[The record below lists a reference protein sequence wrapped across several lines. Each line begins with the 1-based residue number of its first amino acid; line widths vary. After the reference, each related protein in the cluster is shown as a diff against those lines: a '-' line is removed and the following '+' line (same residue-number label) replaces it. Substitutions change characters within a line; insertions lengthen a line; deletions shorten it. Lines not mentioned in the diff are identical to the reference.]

1 MGAGQTRTTV
11 TIPTIRP
18 RATGETAL
26 AIPPTAAWEGRLYA
40 GLSLPAVPRETRAA
54 LAATLG
60 EIGVEAEHFLF
71 LVADFPGQL
80 APSPALADVFLQ
92 RLESSARRLA
102 RVAGALEVATQSYL
116 TALEAHYPD
125 LRSSPDVDDVWWTEF
140 AGGALGASPGL
151 ELRLRACGYAYRH
164 IVATHLASNI
174 EAIAEQLALT
184 LHALSMLPPAGV
196 LATGVL
202 YGGLYDLSSMFQGY
216 LIPNHITDLN
226 QETPGLLTGVTHLR
240 LLASR
245 EDTSVESD
253 LAWARQQYTRASQ
266 VQLSL
271 PPDSTHHAEQ
281 WARSAAR
288 DWMECI
294 QALEALR

>member
-1 MGAGQTRTTV
+1 MGAGQTRTMV
-11 TIPTIRP
+11 AIPTTRP
-18 RATGETAL
+18 RATGDTAL
-26 AIPPTAAWEGRLYA
+26 ALPPMAMWEGRLYA
-40 GLSLPAVPRETRAA
+40 GLSLPAVPRETRAS

-71 LVADFPGQL
+71 LVSDFPGRL
-80 APSPALADVFLQ
+80 PPSPALADAFLQ
-92 RLESSARRLA
+92 RLDASARRLC

-116 TALEAHYPD
+116 SALEARYLD
-125 LRSSPDVDDVWWTEF
+125 LRSSPDVEDVWWTEY
-140 AGGALGASPGL
+140 AGGALTGPGL

-216 LIPNHITDLN
+216 LIPNHVTDLN
-226 QETPGLLTGVTHLR
+226 EETPGLLTGIVQLR
-240 LLASR
+240 LLAAR
-245 EDTSVESD
+245 EDSSIESD

-266 VQLSL
+266 LQLSL
-271 PPDSTHHAEQ
+271 PPDSAQRSEQ

>member
-1 MGAGQTRTTV
+1 
-11 TIPTIRP
+11 
-18 RATGETAL
+18 
-26 AIPPTAAWEGRLYA
+26 
-40 GLSLPAVPRETRAA
+40 VPRETRAA

-60 EIGVEAEHFLF
+60 EIGVEAEHFLY
-71 LVADFPGQL
+71 LVSDFPGQL
-80 APSPALADVFLQ
+80 PPSPALADAFLQ
-92 RLESSARRLA
+92 RLESSARRLC
-102 RVAGALEVATQSYL
+102 RVAATLEVATQSYL
-116 TALEAHYPD
+116 AALEAHYHD
-125 LRSSPDVDDVWWTEF
+125 LRSSPDIDDVWWTEF
-140 AGGALGASPGL
+140 AGGALGAAPGF

-226 QETPGLLTGVTHLR
+226 QETPGLLTGVAQLR

-266 VQLSL
+266 LQLSL
-271 PPDSTHHAEQ
+271 PPDAAHHSGQ

-288 DWMECI
+288 EWMECI

>member
-1 MGAGQTRTTV
+1 MGAGQTRTMV
-11 TIPTIRP
+11 AIPTTRP
-18 RATGETAL
+18 RATGGTAL
-26 AIPPTAAWEGRLYA
+26 ALPPTAAWEGRLYA
-40 GLSLPAVPRETRAA
+40 GLSLPAVPRETRAS

-71 LVADFPGQL
+71 LVSDFPGQL
-80 APSPALADVFLQ
+80 PPSPMLADAFLQ
-92 RLESSARRLA
+92 RLDASARRLC

-116 TALEAHYPD
+116 TALEARYPD
-125 LRSSPDVDDVWWTEF
+125 LRSSPDVEDVWWTEF
-140 AGGALGASPGL
+140 AGGALITGPGF

-226 QETPGLLTGVTHLR
+226 QETPGLLTGITQLR
-240 LLASR
+240 LLAAR
-245 EDTSVESD
+245 EDTSIESD

-266 VQLSL
+266 LQLSL
-271 PPDSTHHAEQ
+271 SPDSAQHSEQ

-288 DWMECI
+288 DWLECI